1 LKFCHLI
8 STQLVIFLDIFSI
21 LTSKFLLSENI
32 LYYFNLEAL
41 GIMVYFGKSFAL
53 EKIILHLLRLVFI
66 NINYINLENCVLQ
79 IYYALLIFSTCTINY

>member
-1 LKFCHLI
+1 
-8 STQLVIFLDIFSI
+8 VIFLDIFSI

-32 LYYFNLEAL
+32 LYYFNLEVL
-41 GIMVYFGKSFAL
+41 GVMVYFGKSFAL

-66 NINYINLENCVLQ
+66 NANYVNLENCVVQ